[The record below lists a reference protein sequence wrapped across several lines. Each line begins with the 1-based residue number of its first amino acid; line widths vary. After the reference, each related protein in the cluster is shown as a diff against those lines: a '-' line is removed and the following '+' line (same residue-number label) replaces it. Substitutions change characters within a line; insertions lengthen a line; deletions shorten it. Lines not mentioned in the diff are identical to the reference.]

1 MNKHTGKILAIDDN
15 DSILLTLKQSLKYE
29 FQEIE
34 CIKNPNLIPQMLGQK
49 EWDVILL
56 DMNFRAGLNSG
67 NEGIYW
73 LRKIKEIS
81 PETLVILLTAYG
93 DIELAVLGMKEGAH
107 DFISKPWDI
116 DKLLVTIKTAVRLRK
131 SEKKVKILEQ
141 NQEFLV
147 QQNQIADYHFL
158 GSSKKMTEIFK
169 TIQKVAPTD
178 ANILITGENGT
189 GKELLAREI
198 HRCSNRK
205 NKLFIPVDLGAINEN
220 LFESEMFGHKKG
232 AFTDA
237 HTDRIGRIEAATG
250 GSLFLD
256 EIGNLPLNL
265 QAKLLGVLQNR
276 EIQALG
282 SEETIKIDIRLISA
296 TNLNPEELVSRHL
309 FREDLLYRINTI
321 VIEMPPLRERED
333 DIIQIAMH
341 YLKVFSKK
349 YDKVKLRVSKQG
361 IDALYQHQWPGNIR
375 ELKHCM
381 EKAVILSEN
390 TVLGPEDFRI
400 GKGEI
405 ENWTESNRLS
415 EVEKF
420 TVKKVLK
427 KHKGNLTKT
436 AKELGI
442 SRTTLYLKI
451 EKHGL

>member
-34 CIKNPNLIPQMLGQK
+34 CIKNPNIIPKMLEQK
-49 EWDVILL
+49 DWDVILL

-73 LRKIKEIS
+73 LRKIKETA

-116 DKLLVTIKTAVRLRK
+116 DKLLVTIKTAVRLRE
-131 SEKKVKILEQ
+131 SEKKIKILEQ

-147 QQNQIADYHFL
+147 QQNQTPDYHFL
-158 GSSKKMTEIFK
+158 GSSKNMTEIFK

-198 HRCSNRK
+198 HRCSKRK
-205 NKLFIPVDLGAINEN
+205 DKLFISVDLGAINEN

-237 HTDRIGRIEAATG
+237 HSDRIGSIEAATG

-265 QAKLLGVLQNR
+265 QAKLLRVLQNR

-282 SEETIKIDIRLISA
+282 SEKTIKIDIRLISA

-333 DIIQIAMH
+333 DIIQIALH
-341 YLKVFSKK
+341 YLKVYSKK
-349 YDKVKLRVSKQG
+349 YNKGKLKISKQG

-381 EKAVILSEN
+381 EKAVILSEEPI
-390 TVLGPEDFRI
+390 LGTEDFRLNK
-400 GKGEI
+400 GKI
-405 ENWTESNRLS
+405 ENCTESNKLS
-415 EVEKF
+415 DVEKF
-420 TVKKVLK
+420 TVEKVLE

-442 SRTTLYLKI
+442 SRTTVYLKI
-451 EKHGL
+451 ERHGL